1 MIHDEQTFIDMI
13 RSPTSLKTRLLGGGG
28 GGGGQST
35 ASSFLRRKT
44 SSTQQQQ
51 PKWYTKGF
59 LLLKKNEI
67 NKFFLWLVNNL
78 DNIRSIIETKAGKTY
93 KKFAKII
100 PSAASLSS
108 TRYKTEVPIARSIEL
123 LQLKWKQIRIAA
135 KNYILQKNKKNISSS
150 SSMSSSSMSRMT
162 GRSSSVVFTATQTLL
177 ILTKNIIDV
186 QHREC
191 VVLQ

>member
-1 MIHDEQTFIDMI
+1 MLTLIIGIID
-13 RSPTSLKTRLLGGGG
+13 PD
-28 GGGGQST
+28 
-35 ASSFLRRKT
+35 
-44 SSTQQQQ
+44 
-51 PKWYTKGF
+51 PEW
-59 LLLKKNEI
+59 
-67 NKFFLWLVNNL
+67 
-78 DNIRSIIETKAGKTY
+78 

-100 PSAASLSS
+100 PSSASLSS

-123 LQLKWKQIRIAA
+123 LQLKLKQIRIAA

-191 VVLQ
+191 VVLQWPFVFGCQSQHTTISGAGLAFYSTCLLTNCRWPIWAGHLLWVMTCNHWVIPYTHETKNCSPKGC